1 MLRVILFLGVVLV
14 VGAVLL
20 SLVLPLITGILGFL
34 VKVLVLG
41 AVAYLAI
48 RIVSPR
54 TAAQLRDRIER
65 ETLPKF

>member
-1 MLRVILFLGVVLV
+1 MLRIVFLIGLAIVAIGVLFGF
-14 VGAVLL
+14 
-20 SLVLPLITGILGFL
+20 VLPVISGILGFL

-41 AVAYLAI
+41 AIAYVAI

-65 ETLPKF
+65 ETLPRL